1 MSSVDAGSGAT
12 ARLGTWAS
20 SLRYE
25 AIPSEVIEHAKLC
38 LLDALG
44 CALYGSTQPWGRIA
58 AEVAVELSGGG
69 PASLWGHAGTA
80 SAADAALV
88 NGTATHGFEIDD
100 IHVRSLMHPGAVAIP
115 AAMAL
120 AESRGKSGRQLLVA
134 IVAGYEVGLRAGIC
148 AGIPH
153 CMRGFH
159 PTGTAG
165 CPGAAAAAASAIGLT
180 PDQSIHAIAIAST
193 QAAGL
198 YSAVRTG
205 AMTKRLHAGRAA
217 QSGVMGALIAER
229 GFTGSPDALEAS
241 YGGFMSTLSENQ
253 DLAPFVES
261 LGREWE
267 TAQTGFK
274 AYAACASAHTIIDAL
289 DAMMKQGLSRDQLE
303 HLTIGMSEI
312 GVNNVGWEYRPT
324 SVVGAQMNGY
334 YAAAVKLHDGEAFI
348 DQYRE
353 DRIADKAV
361 LDLIS
366 RIEIRHDPEL
376 DAGGAA
382 KRHAVRA
389 RARASDGRTWE
400 QYVEQRR
407 GSPHHPLSR
416 AEIVRKFRRTAGS
429 ALSERA
435 VEGAIEMI
443 SQIESIADVRR
454 LTGLLRQP
462 LPAHRVGAIRSGT

>member
-1 MSSVDAGSGAT
+1 MTAVAAGSGAT
-12 ARLGTWAS
+12 ARLGAWTS
-20 SLRYE
+20 NLRYE
-25 AIPSEVIEHAKLC
+25 AIPPEVIEHAKRC

-69 PASLWGHAGTA
+69 PASLWGQAGTA
-80 SAADAALV
+80 SPADAALV

-100 IHVRSLMHPGAVAIP
+100 IHVRSLMHPGAIAIP
-115 AAMAL
+115 AALAL
-120 AESRGKSGRQLLVA
+120 AESRGTDGRRLLA
-134 IVAGYEVGLRAGIC
+134 GIVAGYEVGLRAGIC

-165 CPGAAAAAASAIGLT
+165 CPGAAAAAAQVTGLT
-180 PDQSIHAIAIAST
+180 PEQSIHAIAIAST

-205 AMTKRLHAGRAA
+205 AMTKRMHAGRAA
-217 QSGVMGALIAER
+217 QSGVMGALMAER

-241 YGGFMSTLSENQ
+241 YGGFMSTLSEGQ

-267 TAQTGFK
+267 TAHTGFK
-274 AYAACASAHTIIDAL
+274 AYAACASAHTIVDAL
-289 DAMMKQGLSRDQLE
+289 DAMMKQGLSRENLE
-303 HLTIGMSEI
+303 RLTIGMSEV

-334 YAAAVKLHDGEAFI
+334 YTAAVKLHDGEAFI

-361 LDLIS
+361 LDLIP
-366 RIEIRHDPEL
+366 RIAIRHDPDL

-382 KRHAVRA
+382 KRHAVKVRA
-389 RARASDGRTWE
+389 ESVDGRVWD
-400 QYVEQRR
+400 QYVEQRK
-407 GSPHHPLSR
+407 GSPQHPLGR
-416 AEIVRKFRRTAGS
+416 AELEAKFRRTAGA
-429 ALSERA
+429 ALAPATVERLIDVIFSIERA
-435 VEGAIEMI
+435 D
-443 SQIESIADVRR
+443 DVRA
-454 LTGLLRQP
+454 LASLLRR
-462 LPAHRVGAIRSGT
+462 PAPARRRATRSV

>member
-1 MSSVDAGSGAT
+1 MSSVEVGSGAT
-12 ARLGTWAS
+12 ARLGAWAS
-20 SLRYE
+20 SLSYDD
-25 AIPSEVIEHAKLC
+25 IPREVIEHAKLC

-69 PASLWGHAGTA
+69 TASLWGHAGTA
-80 SAADAALV
+80 SPADAALV

-100 IHVRSLMHPGAVAIP
+100 IHVRSLMHPGAIAIP
-115 AAMAL
+115 AALAL
-120 AESRGKSGRQLLVA
+120 GESRGTDGRRLLAA

-165 CPGAAAAAASAIGLT
+165 CPGAAAAAAHVIGL
-180 PDQSIHAIAIAST
+180 PPEQSIHAIAIAST

-205 AMTKRLHAGRAA
+205 AMTKRMHAGRAA
-217 QSGVMGALIAER
+217 QSGVMGALMAER

-274 AYAACASAHTIIDAL
+274 AYAACASAHTIVDAL
-289 DAMMKQGLSRDQLE
+289 DAMMKQGLNRDNLE
-303 HLTIGMSEI
+303 HLTIGMSEV

-334 YAAAVKLHDGEAFI
+334 YTAAVKLHDGEAFI

-361 LDLIS
+361 LDLIP
-366 RIEIRHDPEL
+366 RIEIRHDPAL

-382 KRHAVRA
+382 KRHAVKA
-389 RARASDGRTWE
+389 RARAADGRIWE

-407 GSPHHPLSR
+407 GSPQHPLGR
-416 AEIVRKFRRTAGS
+416 AELEAKFRRTAGA
-429 ALSERA
+429 ALAPETVGQLIDVIFSIERA
-435 VEGAIEMI
+435 D
-443 SQIESIADVRR
+443 DVRA
-454 LTGLLRQP
+454 LASLLRR
-462 LPAHRVGAIRSGT
+462 PAPARRRATRSM

>member
-1 MSSVDAGSGAT
+1 VKAAETAAGAT
-12 ARLGTWAS
+12 ARFGDWTS
-20 SLRYE
+20 RLRFE
-25 AIPSEVIEHAKLC
+25 AIPLEVIEHAKLC
-38 LLDALG
+38 LLDGVG

-58 AEVAVELSGGG
+58 AQVAVDLSGGG
-69 PASLWGHAGTA
+69 PSSLWGHAGTA

-100 IHVRSLMHPGAVAIP
+100 IHVRSLMHPGAVTIP
-115 AAMAL
+115 AALAL
-120 AESRGKSGRQLLVA
+120 AESRATSGRQLLTAV
-134 IVAGYEVGLRAGIC
+134 VAGYEVGLRAGTC

-165 CPGAAAAAASAIGLT
+165 CPGAAAAAANLIGLT
-180 PDQSIHAIAIAST
+180 PEQATHAIAIGAT

-205 AMTKRLHAGRAA
+205 AMTKRMHAGRAA
-217 QSGVMGALIAER
+217 QSGVVAALMAER

-241 YGGFMSTLSENQ
+241 YGGFMSTLSEGQ
-253 DLAPFVES
+253 ELAPFVES

-267 TAQTGFK
+267 TAETGFK

-289 DAMMKQGLSRDQLE
+289 DAMMKQGLSRHNLE
-303 HLTIGMSEI
+303 RLTIGMTKI

-334 YAAAVKLHDGEAFI
+334 FTAAVKLHDGEAFI

-353 DRIADKAV
+353 DRIADPAV
-361 LDLIS
+361 LAIIPKID
-366 RIEIRHDPEL
+366 IRHDTAL

-382 KRHAVRA
+382 TRHAVKAQA
-389 RARASDGRTWE
+389 RAADGRSWE

-407 GSPHHPLSR
+407 GSPQHPLSR
-416 AEIVRKFRRTAGS
+416 AEIERKFRRTAGS
-429 ALSERA
+429 ALSERT
-435 VEGAIEMI
+435 VEQAIDVIFNM
-443 SQIESIADVRR
+443 ESADDVRR
-454 LTGLLRQP
+454 LTALLRQP
-462 LPAHRVGAIRSGT
+462 LPAHRVGAIRSA